1 MQSYS
6 RGKRNMGKFDNF
18 KESLKKTL
26 GNFKEASDKILKDID
41 APLKKMDEDMKK
53 SLGDLY

>member
-1 MQSYS
+1 MINKQA
-6 RGKRNMGKFDNF
+6 F

-26 GNFKEASDKILKDID
+26 RNFKEASDKILKDID
-41 APLKKMDEDMKK
+41 APLKKMDENMKK